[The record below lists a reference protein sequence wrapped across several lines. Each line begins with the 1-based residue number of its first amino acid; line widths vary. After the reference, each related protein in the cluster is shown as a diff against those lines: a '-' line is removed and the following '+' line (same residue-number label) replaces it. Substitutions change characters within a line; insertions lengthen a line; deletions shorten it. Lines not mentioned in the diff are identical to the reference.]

1 MEKQEKQAIEI
12 LHMMCGNNGC
22 VISDSGGKDSSVLKH
37 IALKVKNRYGLE
49 YKIRHNHT
57 TVDAP
62 ETVYFIRREKEK
74 YEAMGVPYE
83 IFYPAQSMWQLIV
96 SHGTPPTRIM
106 RYCCKDLKENT
117 GLLV

>member
-96 SHGTPPTRIM
+96 SHR
-106 RYCCKDLKENT
+106 KLF
-117 GLLV
+117 